1 MATIAPPRVARVDG
15 EEPPRRPNIATANV
29 QLPAVRDYEQV
40 DREIIGTLRPTLGW
54 FALLGTAI
62 LCLLIGISAWMYQI
76 HEGLGVAGY
85 NPPVM
90 WGVYII
96 TFVFWVGIGHAG
108 TLISAILY
116 LFRAGFRTT
125 IYRCAEAMTVFAV
138 MTAALFPILHLGRP
152 WKFFWLIPYPNWRLI
167 WPQFKSPLV
176 WDVFAILTYF
186 TVSSTFL
193 YIGLIPDI
201 ATLRDRERNPVR
213 KTIFSILSLGW
224 RNTDREWRHFVRAYL
239 FLAAFSTPLVLSV
252 HSVVSFDFAMALTP
266 GWHTTIFPPYFVAGA
281 IFSGIG
287 MVFTIIIPIRKFF
300 GLKHYVT
307 LNHLDAASKLC
318 LFTSLVVGCAYMTEW
333 FIAWYSG
340 NKFEQD
346 FFANRI
352 WGQWWWSSAILYTC
366 NMVMPLSLF
375 SQKLR
380 RNPAWLFFLSIF
392 INIGMWFERFV
403 IVVPSLSHEFEP
415 WQWSG
420 YIPTWVDYAILLG
433 SFGWFFM
440 WFLLFIKQLPVV
452 AIAEV
457 KEIVPPKLRTA
468 HPHADAID
476 TSGRH
481 QEYEP
486 DTPGEFA

>member
-1 MATIAPPRVARVDG
+1 MATAVKSYPRPG
-15 EEPPRRPNIATANV
+15 EQPVPRPNVASANV

-40 DREIIGTLRPTLGW
+40 DNEITATLHPTVAW
-54 FALLGTAI
+54 FGGLAI
-62 LCLLIGISAWMYQI
+62 AVVCMLIGAAAWTYQI
-76 HEGLGVAGY
+76 YWGLGQAGY
-85 NPPVM
+85 APPVM

-125 IYRCAEAMTVFAV
+125 IYRAAEAMTVFAV
-138 MTAALFPILHLGRP
+138 MTAGLFPIIHIGRP

-176 WDVFAILTYF
+176 WDVFAISTYLTIS
-186 TVSSTFL
+186 TTFL

-201 ATLRDRERNPVR
+201 AVLRDRETNPIR
-213 KTIFSILSLGW
+213 KRIFSVLSLGW
-224 RNTDREWRHFVRAYL
+224 RNSEREWRHFARAYL

-252 HSVVSFDFAMALTP
+252 HSVVSFDFAMAVTP

-281 IFSGIG
+281 IFSGFA
-287 MVFTIIIPIRKFF
+287 MVWTIIIPLRRWW

-307 LNHLDAASKLC
+307 LNHLDASAKMV
-318 LFTSLVVGCAYMTEW
+318 LFTSLVVGAGYMSEF

-340 NKFEQD
+340 IKVEQEY
-346 FFANRI
+346 FWNRVF
-352 WGQWWWSSAILYTC
+352 GQWWWAAWILLIC
-366 NMVMPLSLF
+366 NMVFPLSLF
-375 SQKLR
+375 SQRLR
-380 RNPAWLFFLSIF
+380 RNTTWLWILSII

-415 WQWSG
+415 WQWTHYQPS
-420 YIPTWVDYAILLG
+420 WVDMSFLVG

-440 WFLLFIKQLPVV
+440 WFLLFIKQLPVI

-457 KEIVPPKLRTA
+457 KEIVPPKLRTP
-468 HPHADAID
+468 HPHADHID

-481 QEYEP
+481 ADYEP